1 MPWEA
6 LQSAFMQQLL
16 RFTHDAAGSA
26 RENHFAG
33 WRGFGTREDV
43 QDAPDEPGPWASF
56 RLFVETLT
64 AYGDWLKSSRRRPV
78 PVAAALDRM
87 LGDVLNGLE
96 AALSAREALQA
107 TPWPELSMGPAFGLT
122 REWQKLG
129 GELAQ
134 AMAAEHKAT
143 DQLQK
148 LQWLALVDGIKR
160 LRASLNDEQSEAR
173 IDSLQTLYDHFI
185 AHLEDAY
192 QDTLRSDAFV
202 VAFGERANAGLRVRE
217 AFRALGCKVL
227 PVFGLPSAADLTEIG
242 RRLAALEANAASP
255 SAMPPVVAEQTATP
269 AKNPAKSP
277 RRASQKTPS
286 PTKPAKVI
294 KSTPKVAASPRTVA
308 KKLSFDIGSISG
320 GRRPKS

>member
-1 MPWEA
+1 MSWEA

-16 RFTHDAAGSA
+16 RFTHDATGSA
-26 RENHFAG
+26 PEHHFAG
-33 WRGFGTREDV
+33 WRGFGAREEV
-43 QDAPDEPGPWASF
+43 QDAPAEPGPWASF
-56 RLFVETLT
+56 RLFVETLI

-96 AALSAREALQA
+96 AALSARDALQA
-107 TPWPELSMGPAFGLT
+107 TPWPELPMWPVFGLT

-134 AMAAEHKAT
+134 AMAAERKAT
-143 DQLQK
+143 DKLQR
-148 LQWLALVDGIKR
+148 LQWLALVDGINR

-173 IDSLQTLYDHFI
+173 IDSLQGLYDHFI

-192 QDTLRSDAFV
+192 QDSLRTDAFV
-202 VAFGERANAGLRVRE
+202 VAFGERANAGLRVRD
-217 AFRALGCKVL
+217 AFRALGCKAL

-242 RRLAALEANAASP
+242 RRLAALELSAAPP
-255 SAMPPVVAEQTATP
+255 STAFPVVDEQTATP
-269 AKNPAKSP
+269 AKNPAKNP
-277 RRASQKTPS
+277 RRASKKSPS
-286 PTKPAKVI
+286 TTKPAKVI
-294 KSTPKVAASPRTVA
+294 QSTPKATASPRTA
-308 KKLSFDIGSISG
+308 PKKLSFDIDSISG